1 MMAFQAWTRRLFL
14 SAVSTHW
21 EPAVDFCEDE
31 EAYHVIME
39 IAGVNERDLEV
50 TYQPD
55 GVLVVRGVRRPLL
68 CGGVSCLLLEI
79 AYGAFERRI
88 SLPPDINPDGIEASY
103 KAGMLHIRI
112 PKIPSA
118 RPLRINLENR

>member
-1 MMAFQAWTRRLFL
+1 MMELHWARRLFL
-14 SAVSTHW
+14 SAASTHW
-21 EPAVDFCEDE
+21 EPAVDFFEDE

-112 PKIPSA
+112 PKTSPA
-118 RPLRINLENR
+118 RHLQLQL

>member
-1 MMAFQAWTRRLFL
+1 MMELHWARRLFL
-14 SAVSTHW
+14 STASTRW
-21 EPAVDFCEDE
+21 EPAVDFCEDD
-31 EAYHVIME
+31 EAYHVIMD
-39 IAGVNERDLEV
+39 IAGVSEQDLEV
-50 TYQPD
+50 VYQPD

>member
-88 SLPPDINPDGIEASY
+88 PLPADINPDGIEASY

-112 PKIPSA
+112 PKIPSV

>member
-1 MMAFQAWTRRLFL
+1 MMELNWARRLFL
-14 SAVSTHW
+14 SAASTHW
-21 EPAVDFCEDE
+21 EPAIDFCEDD
-31 EAYHVIME
+31 EAYHVIMD
-39 IAGVNERDLEV
+39 IAGVSEQDLEV

-88 SLPPDINPDGIEASY
+88 PLPRNINPDGIEASY
-103 KAGMLHIRI
+103 RAGMLHIRL
-112 PKIPSA
+112 PKTSSA
-118 RPLRINLENR
+118 RSLQLRL

>member
-1 MMAFQAWTRRLFL
+1 MMELHWARRLFL
-14 SAVSTHW
+14 SAASTHW
-21 EPAVDFCEDE
+21 EPAVDFCEDD
-31 EAYHVIME
+31 EAYHVIMD
-39 IAGVNERDLEV
+39 IAGVSEQDLEV
-50 TYQPD
+50 IYQPD

-88 SLPPDINPDGIEASY
+88 SLPPDVNPDGIEASY

>member
-112 PKIPSA
+112 PKTSPA
-118 RPLRINLENR
+118 RPLQLQL

>member
-31 EAYHVIME
+31 EAYHVVME

-88 SLPPDINPDGIEASY
+88 PLPPDIHPDGIEASY

-112 PKIPSA
+112 PKLSTPKT
-118 RPLRINLENR
+118 LRLNLENR